1 MGAVDLAFFGR
12 NRQSSGCANL
22 SRYGP
27 FPDANI
33 RYQDLGLG
41 MKIVI
46 ELDRKDV
53 LALVAVLLLTYPV
66 SGGETSFRVG
76 ESLLYLI
83 HRNNVHADA
92 MLGPIGKG
100 AKNGA

>member
-1 MGAVDLAFFGR
+1 MLLIWLLRVEIDSRSDSETSPVMVLVVMPAFG
-12 NRQSSGCANL
+12 
-22 SRYGP
+22 
-27 FPDANI
+27 I
-33 RYQDLGLG
+33 TTEELG
-41 MKIVI
+41 MKISI

-53 LALVAVLLLTYPV
+53 LSLIAVFLLMLPNSGALRGSEA
-66 SGGETSFRVG
+66 G

-100 AKNGA
+100 AENGA